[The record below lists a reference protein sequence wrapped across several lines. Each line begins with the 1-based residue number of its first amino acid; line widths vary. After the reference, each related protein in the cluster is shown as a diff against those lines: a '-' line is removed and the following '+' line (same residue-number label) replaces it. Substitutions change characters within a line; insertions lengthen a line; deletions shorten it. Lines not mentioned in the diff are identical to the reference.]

1 MAGNLAQKSQR
12 QAAKNVCGHDF
23 ASWRRLDSG
32 AAPGRIVIVN
42 RRGVLVLGSLAV
54 ARGAVG
60 APAPAKPTLAILLFE
75 YQGKDAALEPLRE
88 GLAQMLISD
97 FSAVPEVRV
106 VERARLKALFEEQK
120 LGQSG
125 KVDPATA
132 ARVGKLL
139 GARFL
144 VLGSFFDLKDVLRI
158 DARVVEVETGRIL
171 RSVGSNGAAD
181 DFWTL
186 EKNLAQKLGEV
197 LESSLPAFTRPAAV
211 TPPKVRSKTVATYGR
226 ALRALDAGRRAEA
239 KQLLDQVVTE
249 APQFSLAKT
258 DLNALLQ

>member
-32 AAPGRIVIVN
+32 AALARIVAVN

-60 APAPAKPTLAILLFE
+60 APAAAKPTLAILLFE
-75 YQGKDAALEPLRE
+75 YQGKDAGLEPLRE

-106 VERARLKALFEEQK
+106 VERARLKALLAEQK

-125 KVDPATA
+125 QVDPATA

-144 VLGSFFDLKDVLRI
+144 VLGGYFDLKAMLRV
-158 DARVVEVETGRIL
+158 DARLVEVETGRIV
-171 RSVGSNGAAD
+171 RSVGASGSTD
-181 DFWTL
+181 DFWKL
-186 EKNLAQKLGEV
+186 EQELVQKLGEV
-197 LESSLPAFTRPAAV
+197 LKSALPAFTTT
-211 TPPKVRSKTVATYGR
+211 TPPARSPVKAKTIATYGR
-226 ALRALDAGRRAEA
+226 ALAALDAGKKTDA
-239 KQLLDQVVTE
+239 KALLDQVLTD
-249 APQFSLAKT
+249 APQFSLAKS
-258 DLNALLQ
+258 DLDALLR

>member
-1 MAGNLAQKSQR
+1 
-12 QAAKNVCGHDF
+12 V
-23 ASWRRLDSG
+23 
-32 AAPGRIVIVN
+32 VI
-42 RRGVLVLGSLAV
+42 GSLAGLSS
-54 ARGAVG
+54 RAVG
-60 APAPAKPTLAILLFE
+60 APAAAPKPALAILFFD
-75 YQGKDAALEPLRE
+75 YTGKDEALAPLRE

-97 FSAVPEVRV
+97 FSAGGQVRV
-106 VERARLKALFEEQK
+106 VERARLKALLEEQK

-125 KVDPATA
+125 QVDPASA

-144 VLGSFFDLKDVLRI
+144 VLGSFFDLKNVLRI
-158 DARVVEVETGRIL
+158 DARVVEVETGKII
-171 RSVGSNGAAD
+171 RSVGTNGAAD

-197 LESSLPAFTRPAAV
+197 LESNLPAFIRPAAV
-211 TPPKVRSKTVATYGR
+211 APPKVKSKTIATYGR

>member
-1 MAGNLAQKSQR
+1 
-12 QAAKNVCGHDF
+12 
-23 ASWRRLDSG
+23 
-32 AAPGRIVIVN
+32 
-42 RRGVLVLGSLAV
+42 
-54 ARGAVG
+54 VG
-60 APAPAKPTLAILLFE
+60 APAAPPRPTLAILLFD
-75 YQGKDAALEPLRE
+75 YTGKDDGLAPLRE

-97 FSAVPEVRV
+97 FSAGGQVRV
-106 VERARLKALFEEQK
+106 VERARLKALLEEQK

-125 KVDPATA
+125 QVDPASA

-144 VLGSFFDLKDVLRI
+144 VLGSFFDLKNVLRI
-158 DARVVEVETGRIL
+158 DARVVEVETGRIVK
-171 RSVGSNGAAD
+171 SVGANGAAD

-186 EKNLAQKLGEV
+186 EKTLAQKLGEV
-197 LESSLPAFTRPAAV
+197 LEGSLPAFTRPAAAA
-211 TPPKVRSKTVATYGR
+211 PGKVKSKTVATYGR
-226 ALRALDAGRRAEA
+226 ALRALDAGRRTEA